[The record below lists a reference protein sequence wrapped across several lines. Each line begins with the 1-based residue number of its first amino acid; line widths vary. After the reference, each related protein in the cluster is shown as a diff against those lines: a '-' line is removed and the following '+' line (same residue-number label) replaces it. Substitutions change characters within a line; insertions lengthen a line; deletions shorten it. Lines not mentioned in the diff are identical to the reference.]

1 MKLLREKYCILL
13 ASIQRW
19 GNKGETMK
27 KINII
32 FIGMLIMMIPAV
44 FAENRDIDDIPID
57 IKWSISKDGNGSIYN
72 ITINVSSEDKDHTF
86 NRILTNTSSNGSDT
100 IKIDIE
106 RDIVCKE
113 EDISNLT
120 RTLIQS
126 SLGFVNTINNSFNF
140 PKEYSDCIEG
150 RARIA
155 ENNKVYLL
163 ERDKF
168 KNDSDMY
175 KGLYDSETES
185 KDGIKDSLDTCNT
198 NLLNTN
204 TDYNT
209 CSSDLEKTKK
219 KPMQYALVSILFT
232 VIAIN
237 LYNKNKEPKPP
248 EMFQF
253 KEN

>member
-1 MKLLREKYCILL
+1 
-13 ASIQRW
+13 
-19 GNKGETMK
+19 MK
-27 KINII
+27 KISIVL
-32 FIGMLIMMIPAV
+32 IGILLMMIPAA
-44 FAENRDIDDIPID
+44 FAEIRDIDDIPIE
-57 IKWSISKDGNGSIYN
+57 IKWTILRDGNNSSWNLSIN
-72 ITINVSSEDKDHTF
+72 ISSEDKDHTF
-86 NRILTNTSSNGSDT
+86 NKVFFNNTGNSSDT

-120 RTLIQS
+120 KTLIQS

-140 PKEYSDCIEG
+140 PKEYSDCLDG

-168 KNDSDMY
+168 KNESDLY
-175 KGLYDSETES
+175 KGLYDTETAS
-185 KDGIKDSLDTCNT
+185 KTEVKGKLDTCNT
-198 NLLNTN
+198 DLLNKN
-204 TDYNT
+204 TDYNG
-209 CSSDLEKTKK
+209 CFSELEKTKK
-219 KPMQYALVSILFT
+219 KPMQYALVSVLFT
-232 VIAIN
+232 IIAIN
-237 LYNKNKEPKPP
+237 IYNKNKEPKPP